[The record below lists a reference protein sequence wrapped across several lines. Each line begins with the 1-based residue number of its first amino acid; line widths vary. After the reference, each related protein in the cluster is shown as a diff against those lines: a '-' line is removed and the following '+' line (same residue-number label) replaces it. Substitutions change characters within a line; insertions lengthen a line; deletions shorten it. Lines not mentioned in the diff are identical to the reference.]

1 MTRYITDAEQLVS
14 SESGSEESLQDIN
27 ADDERENQSQ
37 NTNDTEIIAQ
47 KHRNS
52 YFKYGIIAL
61 AIVAVTVVIIYLN
74 QKEKQQQP
82 PQQSH
87 HAFFYLKTEGYTE
100 LEGITDLHWFK
111 DESQDV
117 GNFHLVNETY
127 IYVPQNGIY
136 QIGCAVQLYIPEDTP
151 SKCPPPPPLQPV
163 ATTSPLPT
171 TPTSPPFHHSLLH
184 LKTKGYEELESL
196 TNLQWI
202 KVMNQSK
209 GDIKLLG
216 GTFIYIPEDGIYLIE
231 CTIQL
236 NIPKNTI
243 TFHMFLT
250 LEGKNGTQYE
260 YIKETLNSLTF
271 SEHTRIQL
279 ISTKYLEVND
289 KIYFRM
295 NKVKF
300 ISPDKSS
307 SRCSITNIH

>member
-1 MTRYITDAEQLVS
+1 MPPALSLTLLDQDANNKQQNSFQNV
-14 SESGSEESLQDIN
+14 
-27 ADDERENQSQ
+27 DEIGNFTPDKSVKSRC
-37 NTNDTEIIAQ
+37 Q
-47 KHRNS
+47 KILDSN
-52 YFKYGIIAL
+52 YYKYGSLCCLII
-61 AIVAVTVVIIYLN
+61 
-74 QKEKQQQP
+74 
-82 PQQSH
+82 
-87 HAFFYLKTEGYTE
+87 
-100 LEGITDLHWFK
+100 
-111 DESQDV
+111 
-117 GNFHLVNETY
+117 LVFVCICLT
-127 IYVPQNGIY
+127 Q
-136 QIGCAVQLYIPEDTP
+136 
-151 SKCPPPPPLQPV
+151 KCPPPPPLQPV